1 MRHWLIRLALPALL
15 AAPAS
20 AQLQGKTCL
29 AFQLFQAGGTSKS
42 AAANLG
48 MTVKHVWEE
57 PAFYA
62 AFASQTWDLLIIDMP
77 QDSIITDK
85 EKFADA
91 VAVHVAAGGRVLCNF
106 TNLDE
111 HPTLQQV
118 LGVAGTVE
126 KLEPSPVFRQPP
138 GNPIWPNTGIIVN
151 TTGFDEWPDNGD
163 ELTPTTGSHV
173 AALFDSG
180 MGPPAA
186 VISNEL
192 RSITNGFDWESL
204 GTTSPQAKRE
214 IQFLF
219 ACHGDYDENG
229 VLDVFDYL
237 AFVNDFNMG
246 RGDANVNFDTSL
258 DLFDFL
264 AFINLFNEGCS

>member
-15 AAPAS
+15 AAPAA

-48 MTVKHVWEE
+48 MMVTHVWEE

-62 AFASQTWDLLIIDMP
+62 AFASQPWDLLIIDMP

-91 VAVHVAAGGRVLCNF
+91 VAVHVASGGRVLCNF

-111 HPTLQQV
+111 HTQLQQV

-126 KLEPSPVFRQPP
+126 QLKPREFYSPAP
-138 GNPIWPNTGIIVN
+138 GNP
-151 TTGFDEWPDNGD
+151 
-163 ELTPTTGSHV
+163 L
-173 AALFDSG
+173 
-180 MGPPAA
+180 
-186 VISNEL
+186 
-192 RSITNGFDWESL
+192 
-204 GTTSPQAKRE
+204 
-214 IQFLF
+214 
-219 ACHGDYDENG
+219 
-229 VLDVFDYL
+229 
-237 AFVNDFNMG
+237 
-246 RGDANVNFDTSL
+246 
-258 DLFDFL
+258 
-264 AFINLFNEGCS
+264 